1 MRGRGLSVVLLLVA
15 VLVWGSTYVVTKN
28 GLDDLPPMQ
37 FALLRYC
44 VASLIL
50 VPLAFARGGLA
61 RLERPIPW
69 GTLVLMGLM
78 GVGLYYTLFNLALSY
93 TTASQVALIQSAF
106 PAMTALLAVLLLR
119 ERLDVRRIVGIV
131 LAIGGV
137 ALIVARADPGASARD
152 PLLGNLLTFG
162 SVVVWSTYTIL
173 AKRVSNAD
181 PIAVTAI
188 ITLVGTIMLG
198 PAALIENNWRPIT
211 RDALIAVVYLGAFAS
226 AGSYLLYNRS
236 LRDLDATLVGI
247 FINLSP
253 VIGVATGV
261 LFLREPITGLAIVGG
276 ALVLAGVW
284 IATVRSR
291 RGA

>member
-1 MRGRGLSVVLLLVA
+1 MRGRPLSIVLLLIA

-37 FALLRYC
+37 FALLRYG

-50 VPLAFARGGLA
+50 VPLAVARGGLA
-61 RLERPIPW
+61 KLERPIPW
-69 GTLVLMGLM
+69 GTLVMMGLM

-119 ERLDVRRIVGIV
+119 ERLDVRRIAGTV

-137 ALIVARADPGASARD
+137 ALIVARSDPGSAARH
-152 PLLGNLLTFG
+152 PLLGNVLTFG

-173 AKRVSNAD
+173 AKRVSKAD
-181 PIAVTAI
+181 PISVTAI
-188 ITLVGTIMLG
+188 ITLIGTIMLG
-198 PAALIENNWRPIT
+198 PAALIENDFRPLT
-211 RDALIAVVYLGAFAS
+211 REALLAVVYLGAVAS

-276 ALVLAGVW
+276 VLVLVGVW
-284 IATVRSR
+284 VATVERSR
-291 RGA
+291 RA

>member
-44 VASLIL
+44 VATIIL

-61 RLERPIPW
+61 RLARPIPW

-226 AGSYLLYNRS
+226 AGSYLLYNRA